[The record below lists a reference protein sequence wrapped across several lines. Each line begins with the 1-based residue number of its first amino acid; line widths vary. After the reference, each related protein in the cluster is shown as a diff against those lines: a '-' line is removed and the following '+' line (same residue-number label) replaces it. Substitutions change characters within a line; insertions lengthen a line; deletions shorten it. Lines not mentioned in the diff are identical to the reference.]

1 MRILF
6 ASDHAGYELKEKLVS
21 FVEHELGFEVVD
33 KGAFSCNQ
41 DDDYPDIIKLVAE
54 EVSHNPDESMGI
66 VLGGSG
72 TGEAIVANRFPN
84 VRSALY
90 YGGPLEIV
98 SLSREH
104 NNANVLSLGAR
115 FLNADEAKAA
125 VKIWLETA
133 FSQEERHVRRIE
145 KIENV
150 MINKLTPRA

>member
-1 MRILF
+1 MKVLF

-33 KGAFSCNQ
+33 KGAFTCKQ

-54 EVSHNPDESMGI
+54 GVSYNPDEVMGV

-72 TGEAIVANRFPN
+72 TGEAIVANRFSG

-115 FLNADEAKAA
+115 FLTADEAKAA
-125 VKIWLETA
+125 VKLWLETP
-133 FSQEERHVRRIE
+133 FSQDERHVRRIE
-145 KIENV
+145 KIE
-150 MINKLTPRA
+150 KLLMKV